1 MTSNDDYRSK
11 IRYNFSILC
20 DYNKL
25 ITKNTWRA
33 KAYELAI
40 QVIDSDASPVRIE
53 TIEHVHGWKL
63 SKSMMDKAEW
73 IVRHGQ
79 NLPEVD
85 TVIMTGDL
93 EAIRNLASIHNIGAS
108 KAVDL
113 VTNQHIRT
121 IDQLENNTH
130 LLNDLQKNG
139 LLFHHHII
147 QRIPRDEMNHHSAFI
162 ENHIN
167 ELCQK
172 KKFQVDVAITGS
184 YRRCES
190 TSGDID
196 VLVCPRGHAPLN
208 SCKVIIDEFRK
219 IEYVPENGIFA
230 LGKKKFMGM
239 CKLPEANVYRRL
251 DLIITT
257 PDELPFMLL
266 YFTGNGEFNVKMRE
280 LAKKQGYLLNER
292 GLHANKHKVDHIFQS
307 EEDIFT
313 FLGLR
318 YVPPNERVP
327 EQLIF
332 NDS

>member
-1 MTSNDDYRSK
+1 M
-11 IRYNFSILC
+11 C

-25 ITKNTWRA
+25 VAKNTWRA
-33 KAYELAI
+33 KAYETALHI
-40 QVIDSDASPVRIE
+40 IDKDTTSVRIE
-53 TIEHVHGWKL
+53 TIEQVHGWKI
-63 SKSMMDKAEW
+63 SKAMTEKAKW
-73 IVRHGQ
+73 IIEHSQ

-85 TVIMTGDL
+85 TVIMAGDL
-93 EAIRNLASIHNIGAS
+93 EAIRTLAGIHNIGAS

-113 VTNQHIRT
+113 VTNHHIRT

-139 LLFHHHII
+139 LRFHHHII
-147 QRIPRDEMNHHSAFI
+147 QRIPRDEMHHHSAFI
-162 ENHIN
+162 ENQIH
-167 ELCQK
+167 ELGRK
-172 KKFQVDVAITGS
+172 KKLQVDIAITGS

-196 VLVCPRGHAPLN
+196 VLVCPRGHTPLN
-208 SCKVIIDEFRK
+208 SCKVIVDEFRK
-219 IEYVPENGIFA
+219 NGYIPENGMFA

-239 CKLPEANVYRRL
+239 CKLPEADVYRRL

-266 YFTGNGEFNVKMRE
+266 YFTGNGDFNVKMRE
-280 LAKKQGYLLNER
+280 IAKKQGYLLNER
-292 GLHANKHKVDHIFQS
+292 GLHVNQNKVEHLFQS